1 MKTRRIFL
9 PLIFWIAISVPD
21 NLACANYKP
30 VRLLVLIIASDGD
43 EIYVELQKI
52 WQAYMHQNRQ
62 YIEAYFIKGNPNLS
76 IECQVLKD
84 TIWCK
89 TLENPQ
95 PGILNK
101 TIMSLE
107 IMMSRIKSGDFD
119 YVLRADLSS
128 FYIFPRL
135 LDFLRVCPR
144 TKFYGG
150 RELLSKYASGS
161 GFLIS
166 RDVAEL
172 LVQSRELFLNNSTD
186 IDDVL
191 IGKFLIKNSMVTF
204 RHARMDILD
213 LDEWYDFK
221 DKITPNIFQLRIKN
235 NNSSLRVR
243 DDIYIHKQLLKMFY
257 NI

>member
-1 MKTRRIFL
+1 MRRIFL
-9 PLIFWIAISVPD
+9 PLIFWFNLFLPN
-21 NLACANYKP
+21 NLACVNYKP

-43 EIYVELQKI
+43 EIYIELQKI
-52 WQAYMHQNRQ
+52 WQAYMHHNRQ
-62 YIEAYFIKGNPNLS
+62 YMEAYFIKGNPNLS
-76 IECQVLKD
+76 ISCQVLKD

-119 YVLRADLSS
+119 YILRADLSS

-144 TKFYGG
+144 SNFYSG

-161 GFLIS
+161 GFLMS
-166 RDVAEL
+166 SDVAEL
-172 LVQSRELFLNNSTD
+172 LVQSKELFLNNSTD

-191 IGKFLIKNSMVTF
+191 IGKFLIKNGMVTF

-213 LDEWYDFK
+213 LAEWHSFK
-221 DKITPNIFQLRIKN
+221 SDITPNIFQFRVKN
-235 NNSSLRVR
+235 NNSNLRVQ